1 MASDSQPDFL
11 LSLYDTERER
21 EVPVA
26 VYAPRSYSH
35 DAIPVIFNHGY
46 DKHREINSHSYL
58 DYGYLCR
65 ALAEAGNY
73 VISIHHDL
81 DSDPLLPMTKPYRE
95 SRMPSWEKG
104 ERNIL
109 FVIDAFKKL
118 YPSFQWEKLALI
130 GHSNGGDMVML
141 AITRHPQLAHRVVS
155 LDHRRMPI
163 PRVSY
168 PQILSI
174 RGCDY
179 PADAGVLPD
188 AAEQTAFGIQIIS
201 IPGLRHSDIGAQGTP
216 AQHAEIT
223 HLVTAFLQ

>member
-1 MASDSQPDFL
+1 MASDFQPDFL

-26 VYAPRSYSH
+26 VYAPHSFSP
-35 DAIPVIFNHGY
+35 DATPVIFNHGY
-46 DKHREINSHSYL
+46 DKHREINAHSYL

-65 ALAEAGNY
+65 ALANEGKY
-73 VISIHHDL
+73 VISIRHDL

-95 SRMPSWEKG
+95 NRMPSWEKG
-104 ERNIL
+104 ECNIL
-109 FVIDAFKKL
+109 YVINAFKRL
-118 YPSFQWEKLALI
+118 FPTFRWDKLALI

-141 AITRHPQLAHRVVS
+141 TIAHHPELARRVVS

-163 PRVSY
+163 PRTSH

-188 AAEQTAFGIQIIS
+188 ADEQATFGIQIIS
-201 IPGLRHSDIGAQGTP
+201 VPNLGHSDIGSQGT
-216 AQHAEIT
+216 ASQHAQIT
-223 HLVTAFLQ
+223 RIVTAFIL